1 MLSAQNIGVFFGGF
15 TLFDNLNFR
24 LGKGDRVVLIGKN
37 GAGKSTLLKLIAQEQ
52 TPTSGNFAIEKQC
65 KIGYLPQ
72 DLDFDNTVSV
82 LDEAYKAFKE
92 ILEIEKRQDAINQQL
107 EIRTDYESDEYSNLI
122 IELTESTTNYELLGG
137 YQYKAKTERILLG
150 LGFKSIEFDKPTQE
164 FSGGW
169 RMRIE
174 LAKLLLRENDIL
186 LLDEPTNH
194 LDIDSI
200 IWLEQ
205 FLMKYKGAVLLVSHD
220 RIFLDNVTN
229 RTIEI
234 VQKQIY
240 DFKKSYS
247 SYLTLRKELI
257 EQQKL
262 AKKNQDKQIQDTEK
276 LIERFRAKASKA
288 SMAQSLIKKLDK
300 IDRIEV
306 DQEESQTMRL
316 SFPLSKQPGKVIL
329 ETDKVSKHYGDNIVF
344 NDVDLLIERGSKI
357 AFVGQ
362 NGQGKS
368 TLAKLIVGEI
378 KFEGNLNLGH
388 NVEIGYFAQNQSEY
402 LDGQLTILET
412 VQQASTEKN
421 RSSVRDVLGAFLFRG
436 DDVDK
441 KVSVLSGGERNR
453 LALCKLLLQPFN
465 VLVMDE
471 PTNHLDIASKDILK
485 QALKKFQGT
494 LILVSHDRDFLD
506 ELCDLVL
513 EFKDQKVKMHLG
525 GVKSYLEEKK
535 IQNFTE
541 INSNKS
547 SGDKLSEKSDKGIS
561 YSNQKKVTNLKS
573 KIKKLEDKID
583 RIEKKI
589 NAIDLELEINYEE
602 TIASADFFDNYH
614 SQKKELQDNIDN
626 WELEQKKLEKI
637 IKNND

>member
-1 MLSAQNIGVFFGGF
+1 MLSAQNIGVSFGGF

-24 LGKGDRVVLIGKN
+24 LGQGDRVALIGKN

-52 TPTSGNFAIEKQC
+52 TPTSGSFAIEKQC

-72 DLDFDNTVSV
+72 DLDFDNTGSV
-82 LDEAYKAFKE
+82 LEETYKAFEE
-92 ILEIEKRQDAINQQL
+92 ILEIEKRQDFINQEL
-107 EIRTDYESDEYSNLI
+107 EARTDYESDEYSNLI
-122 IELTESTTNYELLGG
+122 IELTESTSNYELLGG

-234 VQKQIY
+234 VQKHIY

-247 SYLTLRKELI
+247 EYLQLRQELI
-257 EQQKL
+257 EQQKS

-300 IDRIEV
+300 IDRIEI
-306 DQEESQTMRL
+306 DQEETQTMKL
-316 SFPLSKQPGKVIL
+316 NFPVSKQPGKTIL
-329 ETDKVSKHYGDNIVF
+329 ETERISKIYGENIVF
-344 NDVDLLIERGSKI
+344 NNVDLLLERGSKV

-368 TLAKLIVGEI
+368 TLAKIIVGEI
-378 KFEGNLNLGH
+378 KYQGNLKLGH

-412 VQQASTEKN
+412 VQEAATEKN
-421 RSSVRDVLGAFLFRG
+421 RSSVRDLLGAFLFRG
-436 DDVDK
+436 DDADK

-541 INSNKS
+541 INNNKNLAKKIS
-547 SGDKLSEKSDKGIS
+547 QKNEKGIVFT
-561 YSNQKKVTNLKS
+561 NQKKINSLKS
-573 KIKKLEDKID
+573 KINKLENKI
-583 RIEKKI
+583 E
-589 NAIDLELEINYEE
+589 AVDLELEINYEE
-602 TIASADFFDNYH
+602 TIASSNFFDKYH
-614 SQKKELQDNIDN
+614 AQKKELQNNIDE
-626 WELEQKKLEKI
+626 WELVQKQLEKI

>member
-24 LGKGDRVVLIGKN
+24 LGKGDRVALIGKN

-82 LDEAYKAFKE
+82 LEEAYKAFKE
-92 ILEIEKRQDAINQQL
+92 ILEIEKRQDIINQQL
-107 EIRTDYESDEYSNLI
+107 EIRSDYESDDYSNLI

-150 LGFKSIEFDKPTQE
+150 LGFKSIDFDKPTQE

-316 SFPLSKQPGKVIL
+316 NFPLSKQPGKVIL

-378 KFEGNLNLGH
+378 KFEGKLNLGH

-402 LDGQLTILET
+402 LDGKLTILET
-412 VQQASTEKN
+412 VQQAATEKN

-541 INSNKS
+541 ITINKS
-547 SGDKLSEKSDKGIS
+547 SGNKLSEKSDKGIS
-561 YSNQKKVTNLKS
+561 YSIQKKVNNLKN
-573 KIKKLEDKID
+573 KINKLENKID
-583 RIEKKI
+583 RLEKKI
-589 NAIDLELEINYEE
+589 IAIDLELEINYEE
-602 TIASADFFDNYH
+602 TIAPADFFENYH

-626 WELEQKKLEKI
+626 WELEQKKLEKL

>member
-573 KIKKLEDKID
+573 KIKKLENKID
-583 RIEKKI
+583 RLEKKI